1 MEGDVWLFLFSLLVS
16 GLLGNGC
23 YAVFINVKFLF
34 PPQFWGHSCA
44 TEPGRQEGICSIS
57 LFCQVCPRCILGM
70 DTGQSGQH
78 QALRIQC
85 LAEVSLDTWTEL
97 GLNYLL

>member
-34 PPQFWGHSCA
+34 PHSSGVIPVPLSLVGRREFAVFHYFVKFAQGASWG
-44 TEPGRQEGICSIS
+44 
-57 LFCQVCPRCILGM
+57 
-70 DTGQSGQH
+70 
-78 QALRIQC
+78 
-85 LAEVSLDTWTEL
+85 WTQDSQ
-97 GLNYLL
+97 GNIRP